1 MIFQDVQRNKRR
13 TMGIVFGFILFI
25 ALVTYFSSIVA
36 FGPNPIFPI
45 IALAFASI
53 SAFIAYYNSDKIIL
67 KLSNARE
74 ATREEHRQLKTI
86 MEGLC
91 IATGLPMPRLYI
103 IEDPALNAFAT
114 GRNPENAVIAI
125 TTGLLEKL
133 DKYELEAV
141 MAHELAHVKNYDI
154 LLQTIVTVMV
164 GFVVIISDFAI
175 RMAFFNNNRSSD
187 SGKAGLIILAI
198 GLVFMILAPIF
209 TALIRFALSRKR
221 EYLADA
227 TAVEITRKPDGLI
240 RALQK
245 LTADQTELKSAC
257 KSTANLY
264 IVSPF
269 KKKEAQEK
277 KQQKTS
283 LFATHPSIEDRVKAL
298 QNLQ

>member
-1 MIFQDVQRNKRR
+1 MW
-13 TMGIVFGFILFI
+13 IVLGFILFI
-25 ALVTYFSSIVA
+25 ALITYFAGVVA

-45 IALAFASI
+45 IALGFASV

-74 ATREEHRQLKTI
+74 ATREEHLQLKTI
-86 MEGLC
+86 MDGLC
-91 IATGLPMPRLYI
+91 IATGLPQPRLYVI
-103 IEDPALNAFAT
+103 DDPALNAFAT

-125 TTGLLEKL
+125 TTGLLNKL

-141 MAHELAHVKNYDI
+141 MAHELAHIKNYDI

-164 GFVVIISDFAI
+164 GFVVILSDFAV
-175 RMAFFNNNRSSD
+175 RYAFFNNRSSNSD
-187 SGKAGLIILAI
+187 SGKAGLIILVVGI
-198 GLVFMILAPIF
+198 VLMVLTPVF
-209 TALIRFALSRKR
+209 TSLIRLALSRKR

-240 RALQK
+240 RALEK
-245 LTADQTELKSAC
+245 LTNDPTEMKKAC
-257 KSTANLY
+257 NSTANLY

-269 KKKEAQEK
+269 KKKNEDK
-277 KQQKTS
+277 KKKTGW
-283 LFATHPSIEDRVKAL
+283 FDTHPSIGDRVKAL